1 MRVPRLTRF
10 ALTTWSIST
19 FTCKYYP
26 FDSSNGFWKIN
37 MIQQLVSTCAPL
49 LEKMFL
55 HILLIQQMVSSIQQM
70 VSSFLHMVS
79 RIWQIVSSIQQVVS
93 SIQQMVSSIQ
103 QNSFQYAANSFQ
115 YLANSFQY
123 LANGLQNLANGFYLC
138 KKQFLDFTE
147 MANKEANAL
156 HNIYIHTHT
165 YVTYIIYNTKTHS
178 ISTFP
183 PVDLGKRMTCRC
195 VTSSAFRHDP
205 LGCSTKS
212 QPLL

>member
-26 FDSSNGFWKIN
+26 FDSSNGFWEIN
-37 MIQQLVSTCAPL
+37 MIQQMVSTCSTLP
-49 LEKMFL
+49 EKSFYISYLFSRWFL
-55 HILLIQQMVSSIQQM
+55 VFSKWFQYFAHGFQNLANSCQYLANGFQYLANGFQY
-70 VSSFLHMVS
+70 LA
-79 RIWQIVSSIQQVVS
+79 
-93 SIQQMVSSIQ
+93 
-103 QNSFQYAANSFQ
+103 NSFQYLANSFQ

-156 HNIYIHTHT
+156 HNIY
-165 YVTYIIYNTKTHS
+165 VYIMD
-178 ISTFP
+178 
-183 PVDLGKRMTCRC
+183 DLG
-195 VTSSAFRHDP
+195 VPPFQETS
-205 LGCSTKS
+205 
-212 QPLL
+212 

>member
-26 FDSSNGFWKIN
+26 FDSSNGFWEIN
-37 MIQQLVSTCAPL
+37 MIQQMVSTCSTL
-49 LEKMFL
+49 SEKKTTYPTYLADGFQYL
-55 HILLIQQMVSSIQQM
+55 ANGFQFFAHGFQNLA
-70 VSSFLHMVS
+70 
-79 RIWQIVSSIQQVVS
+79 
-93 SIQQMVSSIQ
+93 
-103 QNSFQYAANSFQ
+103 NSFQYLANGFQYLANGFQYLANSFQYLANSFQ

-156 HNIYIHTHT
+156 HTIYI
-165 YVTYIIYNTKTHS
+165 YKYI
-178 ISTFP
+178 
-183 PVDLGKRMTCRC
+183 LTC
-195 VTSSAFRHDP
+195 T
-205 LGCSTKS
+205 
-212 QPLL
+212 

>member
-26 FDSSNGFWKIN
+26 FDSSNGFWEIN
-37 MIQQLVSTCAPL
+37 MIQQMVSTCSTL
-49 LEKMFL
+49 REKEFL

-103 QNSFQYAANSFQ
+103 QNSSQYAANSFQ

-156 HNIYIHTHT
+156 HKVY
-165 YVTYIIYNTKTHS
+165 
-178 ISTFP
+178 
-183 PVDLGKRMTCRC
+183 
-195 VTSSAFRHDP
+195 
-205 LGCSTKS
+205 
-212 QPLL
+212 LLKMVENHHV

>member
-79 RIWQIVSSIQQVVS
+79 RVWQIVSSIQQVVS

-103 QNSFQYAANSFQ
+103 PIASSIQEIVSSIWQKVSNIQQMVSSIWQMVSTCASIFFSFYKS
-115 YLANSFQY
+115 
-123 LANGLQNLANGFYLC
+123 
-138 KKQFLDFTE
+138 
-147 MANKEANAL
+147 
-156 HNIYIHTHT
+156 
-165 YVTYIIYNTKTHS
+165 
-178 ISTFP
+178 
-183 PVDLGKRMTCRC
+183 GK
-195 VTSSAFRHDP
+195 
-205 LGCSTKS
+205 
-212 QPLL
+212 